1 MTKARREASKVME
14 NWMMIERMDI
24 IAEDEDQLENEDE
37 DNEAEGVEEKEK
49 AAPDPEPGL
58 EPRELEHRGNNTGG
72 KESPPP
78 PTEDN
83 RGKVKKL
90 TDFFNTIGGS
100 RTQRPPR
107 TPSKTTK
114 TPTRNIV
121 NSGGVKNLRRRT
133 KVKIEILQR
142 KKIPPKSTRLI
153 DLRER

>member
-14 NWMMIERMDI
+14 NWMMIERMDV
-24 IAEDEDQLENEDE
+24 IAEEEEQLENENEDE
-37 DNEAEGVEEKEK
+37 GAEEGEK

-58 EPRELEHRGNNTGG
+58 EPQEPEHRKSNTRG

-100 RTQRPPR
+100 RTPRPPR

-121 NSGGVKNLRRRT
+121 NSGGVKKHRRRT
-133 KVKIEILQR
+133 KGKIEEPQR
-142 KKIPPKSTRLI
+142 
-153 DLRER
+153 